1 MSAVKVINVS
11 ENRKTFDV
19 RPSQT
24 PVNYDNLISAAM
36 IRFPKVHA
44 ILAK

>member
-1 MSAVKVINVS
+1 MSAVKITNVS
-11 ENRKTFDV
+11 DTRKTFDV

-24 PVNYDNLISAAM
+24 PVDYDSLISIAM
-36 IRFPKVHA
+36 MRFPKVHA